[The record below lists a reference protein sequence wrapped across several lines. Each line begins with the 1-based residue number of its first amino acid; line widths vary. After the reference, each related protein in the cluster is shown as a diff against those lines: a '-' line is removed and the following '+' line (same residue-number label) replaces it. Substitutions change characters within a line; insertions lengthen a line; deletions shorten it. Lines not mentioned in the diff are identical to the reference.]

1 MKSRVFLFL
10 FPLLLQ
16 YSFTHAQPWFLF
28 DRQQKDSIIFNHFD
42 EGHKY
47 LGIGFGGTLLGGGWS
62 GGSIKL
68 EPTFGYLIRDRQM
81 LATSVLIEKAS
92 TTIDDVY
99 MKSIQICIGGHYR
112 YYLPERK
119 VLSPIFG
126 QVSLYGGYFT
136 GENNLDSIKETANC
150 YVLNLT
156 VGAGISFPINKFNL
170 ELGLSQNYQLINIK
184 LLKEFFAGGTLGY
197 LTFSYCF

>member
-28 DRQQKDSIIFNHFD
+28 DRQQKDSVIFNHFN

-47 LGIGFGGTLLGGGWS
+47 LGIDFGGAYLGGVWS
-62 GGSIKL
+62 GGAIKL
-68 EPTFGYLIRDRQM
+68 EPIFGYLIRDRQM
-81 LATSVLIEKAS
+81 LATSVVLEKAS
-92 TTIDDVY
+92 MEIDQVY
-99 MKSIQICIGGHYR
+99 KKSFQICIGGHYR

-126 QVSLYGGYFT
+126 QVSLYGGYSS
-136 GENNLDSIKETANC
+136 GEYNLDSIKNSANWF
-150 YVLNLT
+150 VLNLT
-156 VGAGISFPINKFNL
+156 IGAGISFPINKFNL
-170 ELGLSQNYQLINIK
+170 EVGATQNYQLINNR
-184 LLKEFFAGGTLGY
+184 LLDEYLAARLFGY